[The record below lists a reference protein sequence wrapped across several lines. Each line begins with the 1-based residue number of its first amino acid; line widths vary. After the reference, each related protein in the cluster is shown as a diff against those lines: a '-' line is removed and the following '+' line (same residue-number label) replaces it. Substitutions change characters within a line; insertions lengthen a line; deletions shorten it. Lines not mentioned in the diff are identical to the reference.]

1 MLRKRMA
8 SKVSHPFSF
17 EFYLPGLLSYPAV
30 IMDTRNARMTP
41 IMINVLIKIP
51 PHPYSLVVICTD
63 AISRTA
69 GALAD
74 GTFLLLL

>member
-1 MLRKRMA
+1 
-8 SKVSHPFSF
+8 
-17 EFYLPGLLSYPAV
+17 
-30 IMDTRNARMTP
+30 MDTRNARMTP